1 VLGLVA
7 IHAEV
12 LPVAAVAGIVVVIPI
27 LVMNREQVEVS
38 LVELASAARTD
49 PAVKRE

>member
-1 VLGLVA
+1 MLGFVA

-12 LPVAAVAGIVVVIPI
+12 LPVAAVAGIVVVVPI
-27 LVMNREQVEVS
+27 LVMNGQQVEV
-38 LVELASAARTD
+38 LFVELASAARTD